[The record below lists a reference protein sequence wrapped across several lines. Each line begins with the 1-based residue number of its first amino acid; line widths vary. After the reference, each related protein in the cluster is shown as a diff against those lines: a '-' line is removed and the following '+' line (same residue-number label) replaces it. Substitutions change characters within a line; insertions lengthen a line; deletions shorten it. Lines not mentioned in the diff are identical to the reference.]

1 MKIDTI
7 YVQGLNMEIT
17 FLIGKSAEDNFAIID
32 ESDASDIWF
41 HSANSSSCHIIAIVN
56 DLGLDKKQIKYIIK
70 QGALLCKKYTNKLA
84 NQRNVEITY
93 TEVKNVTKT
102 NILGTVTTS
111 LTKSIII

>member
-17 FLIGKSAEDNFAIID
+17 FLIGKSAEDNFAVLD
-32 ESDASDIWF
+32 ESDVKDIWF
-41 HSANSSSCHIIAIVN
+41 HSADSSSCHIIAIVN
-56 DLGLDKKQIKYIIK
+56 DLDLDKKQLKYVIK

-84 NQRNVEITY
+84 SQHNVEITY
-93 TEVKNVTKT
+93 TEVKNVQKT
-102 NILGTVTTS
+102 NILGTVNTT